1 MVTTLILS
9 MRLRIAVAAIW
20 RFFTRISQGVK
31 PSRHSP
37 PPPKGC
43 KFFWKVL
50 SFYTRY
56 TLSVPPYQRLSTGS
70 GLILRAGASRAS
82 PEIRYLTRSYSR
94 GSHALY
100 LELRQCPALPVK
112 LRTRELNLRHAS
124 SLLVTTPRRWSFPFG
139 PTLLGGF
146 RTTRSLKNTQ
156 KKSIGVGR
164 DPNPGRLISSLTLY
178 PLFHRAPSRF
188 LLILSCIASSEDL
201 QQVFVV
207 GNFFFSRF
215 LLWELA
221 LWKLGQLAPVSLFTC
236 KRLTVA
242 MFEIF
247 MLLTS
252 PRIR

>member
-9 MRLRIAVAAIW
+9 LRLRIAEAAIW

-37 PPPKGC
+37 PPPPPEGLQVFLKSS
-43 KFFWKVL
+43 L
-50 SFYTRY
+50 LLH
-56 TLSVPPYQRLSTGS
+56 TLYFIGTALSTVVNRFRFDSPGRS
-70 GLILRAGASRAS
+70 KSR
-82 PEIRYLTRSYSR
+82 PTWNQYLTRSYSR

-112 LRTRELNLRHAS
+112 LRTRELNLRHAP
-124 SLLVTTPRRWSFPFG
+124 SLLVTIPRRWPFPVG

-207 GNFFFSRF
+207 GNFFFAIFAVRTC
-215 LLWELA
+215 
-221 LWKLGQLAPVSLFTC
+221 PVKIGTTC
-236 KRLTVA
+236 PSVTFYLQEAHGRHV
-242 MFEIF
+242 
-247 MLLTS
+247 
-252 PRIR
+252 